1 MLKKRK
7 TKRQREDEEMLDRL
21 QYGLS
26 IQKRIHKGYE
36 EYERATTKWGKDVHK
51 KTGFKLNQMFGKYQ
65 YVLRSE
71 KGEIS
76 IIKIKKLNFGIG
88 KRKDAWGWEMYSNNQ
103 LFTDTRTFRT
113 KKDAF
118 EVAKQYLL

>member
-7 TKRQREDEEMLDRL
+7 TKRQREDEEMLDKL

-26 IQKRIHKGYE
+26 IQRKIHKGYE
-36 EYERATTKWGKDVHK
+36 EFERATTKLAHK
-51 KTGFKLNQMFGKYQ
+51 KIGFKLTQMFGKYQ
-65 YVLRSE
+65 YILRSE

-76 IIKIKKLNFGIG
+76 IIKIKKLHFGIG
-88 KRKDAWGWEMYSNNQ
+88 KRKDTWCWEMYSNNH
-103 LFTDTRTFRT
+103 LFSDTRSFRT